1 MPRRMT
7 EMVKPSNYSQ
17 EEMDNFIEQ
26 RYWDRANSLDV
37 WERNAEKYPND
48 EAVVDSK
55 SRLTWSEVKRLSDRI
70 AISFLELG
78 IEKDGILVIQLPNC
92 VELPVLRLA
101 CEKAGVIPLLAGRAL
116 RSVEIKSLIRQS
128 SAVGVIVPWQ
138 FRDFDYI
145 IMIERIQPELPSLKH
160 IFVVG
165 DKVPKGKL
173 SIKELMQQPLESKY
187 PPDFFSKTRIG
198 PTEVC
203 SIVHTSGTTG
213 MPKLIERVGARTGAS
228 RDAIEKYNLTREDIF
243 GAFSPA
249 VTGSCEVHSY
259 LTMPYVGAKCIM
271 MEHFDAEGA
280 FKLIERERISI
291 ASVVPAQLTMML
303 DHPNLDKYDLSS
315 WKSAFSHASPLTY
328 PTAVK
333 FEERTGCRIMNVYG
347 TMELSGVSTTSVFD
361 PRDVRLLTVGK
372 PYFGNEIKIVD
383 DAGKEVEQGE
393 VGQIVIRGPF
403 ASAGYY
409 KAPELNEKVWT
420 DEKWL
425 KIDDYGKLDAE
436 GNLIIIGRTDDV
448 ILRGGQN
455 IYPAEIETLLAD
467 HPKIER
473 VAVVGMP
480 DRIMGQKC
488 CVFVVPRYGKIP
500 TFEEIVTSL
509 KNKGIAPYKLPERLK
524 IIDELPHTKEQK
536 IDKKMLRVR
545 IAQELE
551 GEVK

>member
-1 MPRRMT
+1 
-7 EMVKPSNYSQ
+7 
-17 EEMDNFIEQ
+17 
-26 RYWDRANSLDV
+26 
-37 WERNAEKYPND
+37 
-48 EAVVDSK
+48 
-55 SRLTWSEVKRLSDRI
+55 
-70 AISFLELG
+70 
-78 IEKDGILVIQLPNC
+78 
-92 VELPVLRLA
+92 
-101 CEKAGVIPLLAGRAL
+101 
-116 RSVEIKSLIRQS
+116 
-128 SAVGVIVPWQ
+128 
-138 FRDFDYI
+138 
-145 IMIERIQPELPSLKH
+145 
-160 IFVVG
+160 
-165 DKVPKGKL
+165 
-173 SIKELMQQPLESKY
+173 
-187 PPDFFSKTRIG
+187 
-198 PTEVC
+198 
-203 SIVHTSGTTG
+203 

-228 RDAIEKYNLTREDIF
+228 RDAIQRYNLSRDVVF
-243 GAFSPA
+243 GAFSSA
-249 VTGSCEVHSY
+249 VTGSCEIHSY
-259 LTMPYVGAKCIM
+259 LTIPFLGAKCIM
-271 MEHFDAEGA
+271 MEHFDAEEA
-280 FKLIERERISI
+280 FKLIERERITI

-303 DHPNLDKYDLSS
+303 EHPNLGKYDLSS
-315 WKSAFSHASPLTY
+315 WKSAFSHASPLSY
-328 PTAVK
+328 PTAVR

-347 TMELSGVSTTSVFD
+347 TMEVSGVSTTSVFD

-383 DAGKEVEQGE
+383 DTGKEVEQGE
-393 VGQIVIRGPF
+393 VGQVMIRGPF

-488 CVFVVPRYGKIP
+488 CVFVVPRHGEIP

-536 IDKKMLRVR
+536 IDKKVLRAR